1 MVFSENPTELTT
13 AATDLVLALVAF
25 ACLAG
30 LLGRTQH
37 SWRRTVWAIVFA
49 ALGTAALLGTVAH
62 GLELAPETGKILW
75 QPLYLA
81 LGLTVTLFCAGALCD
96 VSGEKASRRCLPG
109 LLALSLFF
117 YGLTLLLPD
126 SFIYFTVFQGLA
138 MLFCLGAYA
147 YVRFRRDL
155 AGSLLILTAIL
166 MSMAAALAQ
175 SQGTMRLSLIWQ
187 FNNNGIYHLI
197 QTPAVLLL
205 FFGIKKGL

>member
-1 MVFSENPTELTT
+1 MLFRENPTELTT

-30 LLGRTQH
+30 LLGQARN
-37 SWRRTVWAIVFA
+37 SWRRTVWAVVFA
-49 ALGTAALLGTVAH
+49 ALGTAALLGATVH
-62 GLELAPETGKILW
+62 GMKLAPETGKILW
-75 QPLYLA
+75 QPLNLA
-81 LGLTVTLFCAGALCD
+81 LGLTVALFCSGALYD
-96 VSGEKASRRCLPG
+96 ISGEKTSRRWLPA
-109 LLALSLFF
+109 LLTLAFFF

-147 YVRFRRDL
+147 YVRFRGDL

-166 MSMAAALAQ
+166 ISMAAALAQ
-175 SQGTMRLSLIWQ
+175 SQGNMRLSLIWE

-205 FFGIKKGL
+205 YFGIQKGL